1 MKWCI
6 RLLCLMLLVSCLI
19 PAPEAAEYIEV
30 TASGNRQL
38 KMAVVPPQPAGSV
51 IRPELANEAADVTG
65 FDLAM
70 SGVVATERRSA
81 APQPG
86 ALGLSTIDFVPWLS
100 AGFDLLVLGE
110 YEVRGEE
117 LTLEFRL
124 FDVVGKKQLAVKR
137 YLGKKKDLR
146 RFAHAFSDE
155 VLQALTGV
163 RGSFSSKVV
172 YVSSQTG
179 SKEIW
184 QMDWDGHDPQ
194 QMTRNKSITISPD
207 VSPDGREILFT
218 SYKRGNPDLYKRAFS
233 STVEVPV
240 ASFRG
245 LNITGSWSPDGSK
258 IALALSKDG
267 NTEIYTINRDGS
279 GPKRLTVS
287 HAANVS
293 PAWSP
298 DGAMIAFVSDRLG
311 KPQVYLMD
319 AAGGNVRRI
328 SPNGSYSVN
337 PAWSPDG
344 TKIAYAR
351 SAGGFQIFTVNADG
365 SSHTQ
370 LTSEGSN
377 ERPRWSPDGRLIVF
391 SSRRG
396 GAEAIYV
403 MRADGSGQTKVS
415 RSGGTSSHPVWTPQP
430 K

>member
-1 MKWCI
+1 MKW
-6 RLLCLMLLVSCLI
+6 RSWLLCVIVLFFGAVS
-19 PAPEAAEYIEV
+19 APGAAEYVEV

-38 KMAVVPPQPAGSV
+38 KMAVAPPQPAGSTA
-51 IRPELANEAADVTG
+51 RPELANEAADVVG

-70 SGVVATERRSA
+70 SGVVTTERRSA
-81 APQPG
+81 APQSG
-86 ALGLSTIDFVPWLS
+86 VLGLSTIDFVPWLS

-110 YEVRGEE
+110 YELRGEE

-124 FDVVGKKQLAVKR
+124 FDVVGKKLLTVKR
-137 YLGKKKDLR
+137 YLGKEKDLR

-155 VLQALTGV
+155 VLLALTGV
-163 RGSFSSKVV
+163 RGSFSSKIV
-172 YVSSQTG
+172 YVSTQTG

-184 QMDWDGHDPQ
+184 QMDWDGHAPQ
-194 QMTRNKSITISPD
+194 QMTRNRSITISPD

-240 ASFRG
+240 STQRG

-279 GPKRLTVS
+279 APKRLTVS
-287 HAANVS
+287 HGANVS

-319 AAGGNVRRI
+319 ANGGNVRRI

-344 TKIAYAR
+344 AKIAYAR

-365 SSHTQ
+365 SGHTQ

-403 MRADGSGQTKVS
+403 MRADGSGQTRVS
-415 RSGGTSSHPVWTPQP
+415 KSGGNSSHPVWTPQL